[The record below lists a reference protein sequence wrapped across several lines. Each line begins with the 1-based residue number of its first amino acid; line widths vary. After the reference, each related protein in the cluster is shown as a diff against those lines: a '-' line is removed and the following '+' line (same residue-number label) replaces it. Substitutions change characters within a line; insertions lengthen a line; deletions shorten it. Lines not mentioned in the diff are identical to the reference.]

1 VARTTGPL
9 RHGDNPRAGLGTV
22 RESLVDVTL
31 PFDLPAISSGSALL
45 APQVFDAGR
54 RAAREA
60 SRALASLTM
69 GEASVVGR
77 PLPCVP
83 TPIAGAA
90 RLRVELTALPGA
102 AALEV
107 DTRLVVGLL
116 DLLCGGPGVAEP
128 AAALTPLEHS
138 ALELAVLAV
147 LDAVSADHLIETR
160 LAPRLA
166 RSACELPGAL
176 AVDLAIA
183 LGPLSGRARL
193 LLPAAALRALR
204 EGSPAATTS
213 SHLEL
218 ELSLRSGAARLLP
231 EELAS
236 LEPDDV
242 VLLEPRPPNHLSAV
256 APGGLCIAG
265 TERDGALHVEEI
277 RMPDTS
283 SEYPIALEVELARV
297 PVTLGDLAALEPG
310 SVLPLPIDRRG
321 LVTLKLG
328 DRTIARGQLVDVD
341 GAVGVRIASLA
352 GGRP

>member
-1 VARTTGPL
+1 VKSL
-9 RHGDNPRAGLGTV
+9 LG
-22 RESLVDVTL
+22 VTL
-31 PFDLPAISSGSALL
+31 PFDLPAVSTGSTLL
-45 APQVFDAGR
+45 APPVCDAGR
-54 RAAREA
+54 RAARVA
-60 SRALASLTM
+60 SQALAALTM
-69 GEASVVGR
+69 GEATVTGR

-90 RLRVELTALPGA
+90 RLRVELTALPGT

-107 DTRLVVGLL
+107 DARLVVGLL
-116 DLLCGGPGVAEP
+116 DRLCGGPGATEP
-128 AAALTPLEHS
+128 AGALTPLERS

-147 LDAVSADHLIETR
+147 LDAVSTDPQIETR

-166 RSACELPGAL
+166 RSGCEPPTAL
-176 AVDLAIA
+176 AVDLAIS
-183 LGPLSGRARL
+183 LGPVSGRARL

-204 EGSPAATTS
+204 EGSSGAQPS
-213 SHLEL
+213 SRLEV
-218 ELSLRSGAARLLP
+218 ELSLRGGSARLLP
-231 EELAS
+231 AELDS

-242 VLLEPRPPNHLSAV
+242 VLLEPSPPNRRFAV
-256 APGGLCIAG
+256 APGGLSVIG
-265 TERDGALHVEEI
+265 DERDGALHVEEI
-277 RMPDTS
+277 RMPDPS
-283 SEYPIALEVELARV
+283 SDYPIALEVELACV

-341 GAVGVRIASLA
+341 GAVGVRIVSLA

>member
-1 VARTTGPL
+1 MN
-9 RHGDNPRAGLGTV
+9 RHI
-22 RESLVDVTL
+22 DVTL
-31 PFDLPAISSGSALL
+31 PFDLPAVSSGSALL
-45 APQVFDAGR
+45 APQILEAGR

-60 SRALASLTM
+60 ASALAALTM
-69 GEASVVGR
+69 GDAAVTGR

-83 TPIAGAA
+83 TPIAGTA

-102 AALEV
+102 AVLEV
-107 DTRLVVGLL
+107 DCRLAAGLL
-116 DLLCGGPGVAEP
+116 DRLCGGSG
-128 AAALTPLEHS
+128 AAALAGDVTPLERS

-147 LDAVSADHLIETR
+147 LDSVSADPQIETR
-160 LAPRLA
+160 LAPRLS
-166 RSACELPGAL
+166 RSGCELPAAL

-183 LGPLSGRARL
+183 LGPVSGRARL

-204 EGSPAATTS
+204 EPPLATPIS
-213 SHLEL
+213 SRLQL
-218 ELSLRSGAARLLP
+218 ELSVRSGSARLPP
-231 EELAS
+231 EELAA

-242 VLLEPRPPNHLSAV
+242 VLLEPFPPDRLHAV
-256 APGGLCIAG
+256 APGGLRISG
-265 TERDGALHVEEI
+265 TEREEALHVEEI

-328 DRTIARGQLVDVD
+328 DRPIARGQLVDVD